1 MISKNKIS
9 TMTICATLSLHPD
22 LNHCLKAQ
30 GLTHISLE
38 RYDHEN
44 LQEIT
49 RFTSPEAVRHRVN
62 HTHVAKFHRVITFQ
76 LFTNIQQSRTRSQ
89 HRPKTMT
96 RKELNRRQT
105 AKRKGTATTTTRKLA
120 TKIATKKTVKRKA
133 ANVALRRSSR
143 ISRDPVHESTDLI
156 SY

>member
-1 MISKNKIS
+1 MTSRISKK
-9 TMTICATLSLHPD
+9 SL
-22 LNHCLKAQ
+22 K
-30 GLTHISLE
+30 
-38 RYDHEN
+38 
-44 LQEIT
+44 LQA

-62 HTHVAKFHRVITFQ
+62 HTHVAKFHRVLTFQ

-89 HRPKTMT
+89 HRSKTLA

-143 ISRDPVHESTDLI
+143 ISRDPVYESTDLI